1 VEVIL
6 SKASELWGKEIL
18 GMFAFAINMIRL
30 LKAIA
35 RSWNVPNFRAGL
47 GLAVLILLSG
57 TIFYRSVEGWSWIDA
72 LYFSVTTISTVGFGD
87 LAPRTDIGKLFTVVY
102 IFVGVGV
109 FVALFAQFARALV
122 KQEEE
127 EAPPSGNVR
136 TK

>member
-1 VEVIL
+1 
-6 SKASELWGKEIL
+6 
-18 GMFAFAINMIRL
+18 MFAFAINMIRL

-47 GLAVLILLSG
+47 GLAVLILVSG

-122 KQEEE
+122 KLEEE
-127 EAPPSGNVR
+127 EVPTGNVGA
-136 TK
+136 K